1 MSEADPST
9 SETARS
15 VAESLYS
22 AGLKV
27 IRELSGRHPSPQMGN
42 NGYSLY
48 PGPDRDT
55 FVAAIVE
62 EEKLIITVKLPSDE
76 VSGAANCE
84 QLEVSLGQK
93 PAIVHTAW
101 ETNHDQGVRSEEV
114 VTKDPMTAAA
124 KGHKTIGKVIAFAT
138 L

>member
-1 MSEADPST
+1 MLEANPGT
-9 SETARS
+9 PETAKS

-27 IRELSGRHPSPQMGN
+27 IKDLSRKHPSPQTGN
-42 NGYSLY
+42 NGYSHY
-48 PGPDRDT
+48 PGKDPDT
-55 FVAAIVE
+55 FVAAIVAE
-62 EEKLIITVKLPSDE
+62 NKLTITVKLPSNE
-76 VSGAANCE
+76 VSGVADCE

-93 PAIVHTAW
+93 PTIVHTAW
-101 ETNHDQGVRSEEV
+101 ETNHDQGVRSEET

-124 KGHKTIGKVIAFAT
+124 KGHKTIGKVITFAT